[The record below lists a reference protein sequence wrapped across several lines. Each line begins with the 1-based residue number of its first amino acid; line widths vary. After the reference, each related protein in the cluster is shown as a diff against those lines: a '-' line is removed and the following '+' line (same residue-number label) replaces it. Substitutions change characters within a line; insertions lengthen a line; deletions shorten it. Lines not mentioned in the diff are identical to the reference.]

1 MVTLPKEVDMENFVS
16 LPFPLDLYKISKSG
30 KVIDTRTMTEVVP
43 TIGER
48 SEYIGVT
55 IRPRNSKRSVTMH
68 LHRLLAMAFIPNNTY
83 LPIEKLHVNHI
94 DGNKLNNNLS
104 NLEWVTRSGNC
115 FHAYKT
121 GLRKDNKEMI
131 LVNAENPKDVREVY
145 SLTEAARMI
154 GVNPASLHEYLHTPR
169 RLGTAIRGFIV
180 RYKDPEETMRP
191 TD

>member
-1 MVTLPKEVDMENFVS
+1 MTDFVILP
-16 LPFPLDLYKISKSG
+16 PPLNRYKINRHG
-30 KVIDTRTMTEVVP
+30 KVIDIKTNTEIVP
-43 TIGER
+43 TIGKNTQ
-48 SEYIGVT
+48 YIGVT
-55 IRPRNSKRSVTMH
+55 VRPIGMKRSVTMH
-68 LHRLLAMAFIPNNTY
+68 LHRLLAIAFISNTAG
-83 LPIEKLHVNHI
+83 LPIRELHVNHI
-94 DGNKLNNNLS
+94 DGNKLNNNLE

-131 LVNAENPKDVREVY
+131 LINAYNGKDVREAY
-145 SLTEAARMI
+145 SLTEAARII

-180 RYKDPEETMRP
+180 RYKDPEENMRP